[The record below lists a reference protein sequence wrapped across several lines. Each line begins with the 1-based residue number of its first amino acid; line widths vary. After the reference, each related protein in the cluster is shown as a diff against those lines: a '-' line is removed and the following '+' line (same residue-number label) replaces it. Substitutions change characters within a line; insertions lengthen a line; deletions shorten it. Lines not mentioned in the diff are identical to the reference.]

1 MKVRFGII
9 CVWLLTLLCCTLT
22 LAFGDQ
28 ADGGDDAGVTAPGQD
43 EPTTRQDDDRLPP
56 VLPGEEVV
64 TQTGQKMRVWSSAG
78 PVPVNQQPTPQ
89 PWGGGGYGYGGPAV
103 IVDGRGF
110 EGRGVPGR

>member
-1 MKVRFGII
+1 MKARSVFFFSG
-9 CVWLLTLLCCTLT
+9 LLAALVATC
-22 LAFGDQ
+22 
-28 ADGGDDAGVTAPGQD
+28 GVTFADQGD
-43 EPTTRQDDDRLPP
+43 TGSDNADTNDKPTTRQDDDRLPP

-89 PWGGGGYGYGGPAV
+89 TFNGNGYGGADI

-110 EGRGVPGR
+110 RGR

>member
-1 MKVRFGII
+1 MKARSIISGI
-9 CVWLLTLLCCTLT
+9 CLMVTVVAACGV
-22 LAFGDQ
+22 AFADQGDTGNEN
-28 ADGGDDAGVTAPGQD
+28 ADTNDK
-43 EPTTRQDDDRLPP
+43 PTTRQDDDRLPP

-89 PWGGGGYGYGGPAV
+89 TFNGNGYGGADI

-110 EGRGVPGR
+110 RGR

>member
-1 MKVRFGII
+1 MARSVFLFSSVAIAVFAACG
-9 CVWLLTLLCCTLT
+9 V
-22 LAFGDQ
+22 AFADQGDTN
-28 ADGGDDAGVTAPGQD
+28 DSSTDTDDK
-43 EPTTRQDDDRLPP
+43 PTTRQDDDRLPP

-89 PWGGGGYGYGGPAV
+89 SLGGDGYGGPAV

-110 EGRGVPGR
+110 RGR

>member
-1 MKVRFGII
+1 MRVRFGIV
-9 CVWLLTLLCCTLT
+9 CAWLLTLLLCTLSVA
-22 LAFGDQ
+22 LGDQ
-28 ADGGDDAGVTAPGQD
+28 ADSGDDSTGGVAGADQ
-43 EPTTRQDDDRLPP
+43 PTTRQDDDRLPP

-78 PVPVNQQPTPQ
+78 PVPINQQPTPQ